1 MSTIIMSQC
10 WPLQMGRTEKSVLI
24 SLADNANDQGVCWP
38 AVDTIAMRCCL
49 SDRAVQKAMDWLE
62 AHGLISRQRKTGR
75 STVYTVTPGNYQAPE
90 KAPKKQPPN
99 AVHPRSA
106 FTPEGGS
113 PPNGVHPTPEAG
125 SPPPPNGVH
134 QPPNAVH
141 PNRKE
146 PTAEPSGNRQGAPAR
161 KAKTEKHPAG
171 FDAVWAIYPR
181 KEGKADA
188 EKAFRKLAPDAA
200 LLAVI
205 LAAIERQKAGT
216 SWREEGGKF
225 IPHCS
230 TWLNGKRWQDEAMPE
245 AVDGGTNGTG
255 NDDPWWRSVPG
266 IEAMGQKLEVV
277 HKPHEEFWRYKA
289 RVYKKAG
296 EGKWREEML
305 ADMLRT
311 KNIAY
316 AAVYQYFHGH
326 PPVEEQV

>member
-90 KAPKKQPPN
+90 KASKK
-99 AVHPRSA
+99 
-106 FTPEGGS
+106 
-113 PPNGVHPTPEAG
+113 
-125 SPPPPNGVH
+125 

-161 KAKTEKHPAG
+161 KAKTEKPVAG

-200 LLAVI
+200 LLADI
-205 LAAIERQKAGT
+205 LAAIERQKA
-216 SWREEGGKF
+216 SPQWREDGGKF
-225 IPHCS
+225 VPHCS

-245 AVDGGTNGTG
+245 AADGGTGGTG
-255 NDDPWWRSVPG
+255 SDDPWWRSVPG
-266 IEAMGQKLEVV
+266 IEAMGQKLEVA

-326 PPVEEQV
+326 PPVEGQV

>member
-90 KAPKKQPPN
+90 KAPKRQPPN
-99 AVHPRSA
+99 AVHPRTA

-146 PTAEPSGNRQGAPAR
+146 PTAEPKGNRQGATAK
-161 KAKTEKHPAG
+161 KAKVEKQPVG
-171 FDAVWAIYPR
+171 FDALWAIYPR
-181 KEGKADA
+181 KVAKADA

-200 LLAVI
+200 LLEAL
-205 LAAIERQKAGT
+205 LAAVTAQAASPK
-216 SWREEGGKF
+216 WRESGGEF
-225 IPHCS
+225 VPHLA
-230 TWLNGKRWQDEAMPE
+230 TWLNGRRWEDQAPPAAEATGQ
-245 AVDGGTNGTG
+245 AGG
-255 NDDPWWRSVPG
+255 DDWWQSATA
-266 IEAMGQKLEVV
+266 IEAKGAEI
-277 HKPHEEFWRYKA
+277 WRPRKSGELFPQY
-289 RVYKKAG
+289 RVGVFKRAG
-296 EGKWREEML
+296 DGPWRQALL
-305 ADMLRT
+305 ADLLRT
-311 KNIAY
+311 KSTSY
-316 AAVYQYFHGH
+316 ASVHEYFYGH
-326 PPVEEQV
+326 PPIEGQA